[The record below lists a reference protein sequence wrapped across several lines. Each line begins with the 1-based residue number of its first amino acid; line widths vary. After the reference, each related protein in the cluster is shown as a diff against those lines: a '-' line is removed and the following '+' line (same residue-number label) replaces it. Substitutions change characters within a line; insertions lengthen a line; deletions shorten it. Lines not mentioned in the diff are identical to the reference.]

1 MAEPTNLS
9 RSQDEYGSS
18 VSPYAALSDYLMQ
31 QPVYDR
37 SPREAPATPTMRQVQ
52 VDGPT
57 TENLLSN
64 QYSKIMADQKVA
76 DAASSDATKTEI
88 ENLQKLLREE
98 LSTSEDAASSQRSDM
113 TTALEG
119 RINEL
124 RAGVDTSTEAL
135 RQQGIDERS
144 AITTEQQRISDMVQS
159 NIDKTTADL
168 SAQEARVREAQAA
181 AIGSLEDRQGS
192 LIGDINTRIG
202 ELGASLNDTTAQ
214 INSELDS
221 RDAALTGTQKSA
233 AEAAQQQIDA
243 LKGDLVTIQGDISA
257 ENSAQLQA
265 LRGER
270 ETLLGNIEAN
280 VQSLKDNIAGLPIDS
295 LQAQIETL
303 RGETESLKGTASDER
318 KNLFAQM
325 EALRDGA
332 LSNDQVNSSISKA
345 IEDGTLS
352 PDQINTAIEALKLD
366 VEGKIGGMASAQS
379 LSQLQEAV
387 AGATAAN
394 TSLGL
399 DIETMRKALDGT
411 ATKEELAL
419 IQESLSKSTG
429 SFDARFAELQGK
441 MLDPESIAK
450 QREDAIAAA
459 MNPLAAQR
467 QEAISG
473 AINPIQEQID
483 ALRGSIPAQQNIDVD
498 ALRKSIMDEI
508 NAQQPPVATTP
519 PPVAT
524 TPPPVA
530 TTPPPAQDQIP
541 DYVGPSD
548 SEAGGFNNASFGGT
562 PYSEFYTG
570 ASIPPISALNQTS
583 LESARRWMEDNGL
596 SGIRARM

>member
-113 TTALEG
+113 TTALEA

-524 TPPPVA
+524 TPPP
-530 TTPPPAQDQIP
+530 AQDQIP